1 MASKTI
7 LLLIFVLAVAGAAA
21 ALVMAS
27 DPTVGDA
34 ADPNRESNDDERPAR
49 DKYYVDM
56 KLCHRFKIKRILLN
70 TLHHIEY
77 FLHLILLVIFV
88 YVRDLILRR

>member
-1 MASKTI
+1 MASKTV
-7 LLLIFVLAVAGAAA
+7 LLIIFVLAVAATAAV
-21 ALVMAS
+21 VMAS

-49 DKYYVDM
+49 QKYYVDM
-56 KLCHRFKIKRILLN
+56 KPCRRFKIKRILLN
-70 TLHHIEY
+70 LLYHIQY

-88 YVRDLILRR
+88 YVRDLILCR

>member
-1 MASKTI
+1 MASKI
-7 LLLIFVLAVAGAAA
+7 VLLIIFVLAVAAAAA

-34 ADPNRESNDDERPAR
+34 ADPNRESNDGERPAR
-49 DKYYVDM
+49 QKYYVDM
-56 KLCHRFKIKRILLN
+56 KLCRRSKIKEILLN
-70 TLHHIEY
+70 LLYHIQY
-77 FLHLILLVIFV
+77 FFHLILLVIFV